1 MNTTGTRLK
10 IARIN
15 SGLRQNQVV
24 ELLKKRGYDISQNT
38 LSRYEND
45 QREIGIE
52 LLKQLCLIYK
62 VRVETL
68 IWSQDELQQI
78 IEKKI

>member
-52 LLKQLCLIYK
+52 LLKQLSLIYK

-78 IEKKI
+78 VEKKI